1 LGKGSEE
8 IRVCRLGDVPVIGKQ
23 KEANTIA
30 NVLAGIAAGWAMN
43 LSLEV
48 ITTGAKTFGLELTD
62 PAALLPQRNKKP
74 LPAKKPAARN

>member
-1 LGKGSEE
+1 
-8 IRVCRLGDVPVIGKQ
+8 
-23 KEANTIA
+23 
-30 NVLAGIAAGWAMN
+30 MN